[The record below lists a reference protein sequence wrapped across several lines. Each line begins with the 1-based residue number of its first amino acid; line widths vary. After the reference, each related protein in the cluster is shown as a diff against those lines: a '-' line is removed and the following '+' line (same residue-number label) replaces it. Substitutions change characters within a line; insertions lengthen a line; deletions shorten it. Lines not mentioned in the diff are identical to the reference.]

1 MVPSIKAL
9 AAIAAIELWLA
20 LLFPLDW
27 TYGLARGAI
36 ILVLLSGLILLRF
49 GPRPV
54 IQPAAPRIDAALSG
68 FLKLAVAIAL
78 MLDAGIAVQAVGRC
92 LEKNEIELD
101 QGPALSLSARL
112 LWKGENPYGRG
123 ALVDLRA
130 YEGRAGERRAEGIVV
145 GIPAEDTADALARYG
160 RTLDPELRKQLLP
173 TATASKGLLSET
185 RLLGYKY
192 GPLVID
198 VAALFAALG
207 QPCAI
212 VGLQI
217 AMYTITL
224 LALAYLFWGAFE
236 DKKLAAVGILA
247 LLLDRHLS
255 WEYVE
260 LAMADI
266 WVLAFCVLS
275 VLAFQR
281 SRPLAMGACL
291 GAALGC
297 KIFPSLIFLPL
308 LLACGGIRPIAVAAA
323 VTAAI
328 YLPWLAWDPAGLL
341 ANVFLWPF
349 VMFKDTTSW
358 TYYAPPQIVLAARLI
373 VLGALAL
380 LWYRYLTGRETHL
393 FWTLAVANT
402 LLLVTGNTF
411 HNNYIP
417 WALIWVVPA
426 VVERYSAAPAPWPLH
441 AGAGTLAFE
450 RQRPG

>member
-1 MVPSIKAL
+1 MAPSIKAL
-9 AAIAAIELWLA
+9 AAIAAIELLLA

-36 ILVLLSGLILLRF
+36 VLVLLCGLILLRF
-49 GPRPV
+49 WPRAAV
-54 IQPAAPRIDAALSG
+54 QPAAPRTDAVLAG
-68 FLKLAVAIAL
+68 FLKLAVAAAL
-78 MLDAGIAVQAVGRC
+78 MLDIGIAVQTVGRC
-92 LEKNEIELD
+92 LEKNEIEMD
-101 QGPALSLSARL
+101 QGPALWISARL
-112 LWKGENPYGRG
+112 LWKGENPYGLG
-123 ALVDLRA
+123 ALTDLRA
-130 YEGRAGERRAEGIVV
+130 YEGRTAQRRAEGIVV
-145 GIPAEDTADALARYG
+145 SIPAGNTAEALARYG
-160 RTLDPELRKQLLP
+160 LTLDPELRKQLLP
-173 TATASKGLLSET
+173 VAAASKGLLSET

-192 GPLVID
+192 GPLLID
-198 VAALFAALG
+198 VAALFAPLG

-217 AMYTITL
+217 AIYAVTL
-224 LALAYLFWGAFE
+224 VAMACLFWRAFE
-236 DKKLAAVGILA
+236 DKNLAAIGILA

-266 WVLAFCVLS
+266 WVLAFCALS

-281 SRPLAMGACL
+281 SRPLGVGACL

-297 KIFPSLIFLPL
+297 KLFPSLIFLPL
-308 LLACGGIRPIAVAAA
+308 LLACGGIRPILVAAGVA
-323 VTAAI
+323 AAI
-328 YLPWLAWDPAGLL
+328 YLPWLAWDPAGIF
-341 ANVFLWPF
+341 ANIVMWPF

-373 VLGALAL
+373 ALGALAL
-380 LWYRYLTGRETHL
+380 LWYRYLTGRETRL

-417 WALIWVVPA
+417 WALIWVVAA
-426 VVERYSAAPAPWPLH
+426 VIERYSAARIPWPLQ
-441 AGAGTLAFE
+441 GAALLG
-450 RQRPG
+450 RPQPA